1 MFKNYSVP
9 LLVLLIFV
17 LRLYFLK
24 ISIKN
29 EKKILEDGGREFG
42 VGNTKAITVLHILFY
57 VLCPIEAV
65 MRKVSFDTVGL
76 IGLLMVVFSM
86 VVLYSVISLLGD
98 IWTVKLMLLK
108 EHRYVDH
115 WLFRTFK
122 HPNYFLN
129 IMPEL
134 CGIGL
139 LCHAKLTAAVILPL
153 YALVL
158 YRRIS
163 QENIILK
170 KYIIPNKSI

>member
-1 MFKNYSVP
+1 MFKNYVVP
-9 LLVLLIFV
+9 LLVVLIFV

-29 EKKILEDGGREFG
+29 EKKILKNGGKEFG
-42 VGNTKAITVLHILFY
+42 VKNTKAITILHILFY
-57 VLCPIEAV
+57 VFCPIEAIIRGV
-65 MRKVSFDTVGL
+65 RLDSVGL
-76 IGLLMVVFSM
+76 VGISMVIFSM
-86 VVLYSVISLLGD
+86 IVLYTVISLLGD

-108 EHRYVDH
+108 NHKYVDH

-139 LCHAKLTAAVILPL
+139 LCHAKLTSLVILPL
-153 YALVL
+153 YAIVL
-158 YRRIS
+158 YKRIS
-163 QENIILK
+163 QENMILE
-170 KYIIPNKSI
+170 KYIIPNR